1 MSLVD
6 IGRGICRSMG
16 STLIMNSFFIPAERE
31 CSINIISFLM
41 YGESDDA
48 RQLQGFRQFFIR
60 TENSQHK
67 KFLFEWCCN
76 SLANADKLIIAI
88 VNLRMF
94 VTLEE
99 FYNYFGSWSK
109 LLAKFCKR
117 DQVPLAVKISEDR
130 TQLILHGLIWVRKQS
145 KMITVDT
152 LNFRTNFWFLEGS
165 RFKTTRICT
174 IDRNDFCL
182 IHFESEEFNTKVEKD
197 YDDFLTIK
205 VKLKLID
212 EHVTVMVLYLDRAYS
227 FSNSQN
233 FEIPLQNC
241 IFLKKKSKNSKK
253 FEIIRCNSNEFKI
266 IPINSNK
273 FG

>member
-16 STLIMNSFFIPAERE
+16 STLIMSSIFIPAERE

-60 TENSQHK
+60 TENSHHK

-76 SLANADKLIIAI
+76 SLANADELIIAI

-130 TQLILHGLIWVRKQS
+130 THTSNSTINSHSISRITFEFTIFFANSLQIHYLFQGLISNSQS
-145 KMITVDT
+145 
-152 LNFRTNFWFLEGS
+152 FS
-165 RFKTTRICT
+165 R
-174 IDRNDFCL
+174 
-182 IHFESEEFNTKVEKD
+182 IHFEF
-197 YDDFLTIK
+197 
-205 VKLKLID
+205 
-212 EHVTVMVLYLDRAYS
+212 R
-227 FSNSQN
+227 
-233 FEIPLQNC
+233 
-241 IFLKKKSKNSKK
+241 IF
-253 FEIIRCNSNEFKI
+253 FCE
-266 IPINSNK
+266 
-273 FG
+273 

>member
-1 MSLVD
+1 MQETTKWWLKWDLTTVD

-16 STLIMNSFFIPAERE
+16 STLIMSSIFIPAERE

-60 TENSQHK
+60 TENSHHK

-76 SLANADKLIIAI
+76 SLANADELIIAI

-117 DQVPLAVKISEDR
+117 DQVPLAVKISENR

-152 LNFRTNFWFLEGS
+152 LNFRTNLHDWQKWLLSNPFWIW
-165 RFKTTRICT
+165 R
-174 IDRNDFCL
+174 
-182 IHFESEEFNTKVEKD
+182 V
-197 YDDFLTIK
+197 
-205 VKLKLID
+205 
-212 EHVTVMVLYLDRAYS
+212 
-227 FSNSQN
+227 
-233 FEIPLQNC
+233 
-241 IFLKKKSKNSKK
+241 
-253 FEIIRCNSNEFKI
+253 
-266 IPINSNK
+266 
-273 FG
+273 

>member
-16 STLIMNSFFIPAERE
+16 STLIMSSIFIPAERE

-60 TENSQHK
+60 TENSHHK

-76 SLANADKLIIAI
+76 S
-88 VNLRMF
+88 
-94 VTLEE
+94 
-99 FYNYFGSWSK
+99 
-109 LLAKFCKR
+109 
-117 DQVPLAVKISEDR
+117 
-130 TQLILHGLIWVRKQS
+130 
-145 KMITVDT
+145 
-152 LNFRTNFWFLEGS
+152 
-165 RFKTTRICT
+165 CT
-174 IDRNDFCL
+174 
-182 IHFESEEFNTKVEKD
+182 

-212 EHVTVMVLYLDRAYS
+212 EHVTVMVLYLDKTYS

-233 FEIPLQNC
+233 FEFP
-241 IFLKKKSKNSKK
+241 
-253 FEIIRCNSNEFKI
+253 IISLAIHYLFRE
-266 IPINSNK
+266 
-273 FG
+273 